1 MKQLIDFI
9 PLIVFFTIY
18 KMDPR
23 AMEFAGQNFE
33 LGGPFSATLVLMVT
47 SVIVYGGMYLKSRH
61 LEKSQMITLGAVI
74 LFGGMT
80 LAFHD
85 EMFLKWKA
93 PIVNWIFATA
103 FLGSQFIGSKTLVQR
118 MMGHV
123 MTLPDAIWTRLNM
136 SWVIFFTLLGAAN
149 LFVAFTFHDIW
160 VDFKVFGSLILTF
173 GFVILQFVFLSKY
186 IKTDAVA
193 SGADRG
199 IESGGVKSPEEK

>member
-23 AMEFAGQNFE
+23 AMELAGQGFE
-33 LGGPFSATLVLMVT
+33 LGGPFSATMALMVT
-47 SVIVYGGMYLKSRH
+47 SVIVYGGMFLKSRH
-61 LEKSQMITLGAVI
+61 LEKSQLITLGAVM

-85 EMFLKWKA
+85 EVFLKWKA

-103 FLGSQFIGSKTLVQR
+103 FLGSQFIGSKPLVQR

-123 MTLPDAIWTRLNM
+123 MTLPDTVWTRLNF
-136 SWVIFFTLLGAAN
+136 SWVIFFVLLGAAN
-149 LFVAFTFHDIW
+149 LFVAFTFHNIW

-186 IKTDAVA
+186 INA
-193 SGADRG
+193 GAAAGDVNTG
-199 IESGGVKSPEEK
+199 IKSSEEK

>member
-23 AMEFAGQNFE
+23 AIDVAGQNIE
-33 LGGPFSATLVLMVT
+33 LGGPFSATMALMIT
-47 SVIVYGGMYLKSRH
+47 SAVVYGGMYLKSRH
-61 LEKSQMITLGAVI
+61 LEKSQMITLVAVM

-85 EMFLKWKA
+85 ELFLKWKA
-93 PIVNWIFATA
+93 PIVNWIFAIA

-123 MTLPDAIWTRLNM
+123 MTLPDRIWTRLNL
-136 SWVIFFTLLGAAN
+136 SWVVFFVSLGAAN
-149 LFVAFTFHDIW
+149 LFVAFTFHNIW

-173 GFVILQFVFLSKY
+173 AFVILQFVFLSKY
-186 IKTDAVA
+186 MSTDTEAGDVSAGIKST
-193 SGADRG
+193 
-199 IESGGVKSPEEK
+199 EEK